1 MENDVDEQKLINQI
15 KALQDELTQK
25 NEENYI
31 IVSNL
36 KEENQ
41 RLIKQV

>member
-41 RLIKQV
+41 RLIK